1 MKKYITKKM
10 LGEGQT
16 NTPDNLGINQSLNQS
31 NLKNN
36 LGGTKTVEFDCID
49 STTST
54 STVIGNQQNNSPFY
68 VD

>member
-1 MKKYITKKM
+1 MKKYITKTKL

-16 NTPDNLGINQSLNQS
+16 NSPDNLGIDQSIEQS

-36 LGGTKTVEFDCID
+36 QCGTKIVESYRID

-54 STVIGNQQNNSPFY
+54 KTVIGNKKMIAAQI
-68 VD
+68 